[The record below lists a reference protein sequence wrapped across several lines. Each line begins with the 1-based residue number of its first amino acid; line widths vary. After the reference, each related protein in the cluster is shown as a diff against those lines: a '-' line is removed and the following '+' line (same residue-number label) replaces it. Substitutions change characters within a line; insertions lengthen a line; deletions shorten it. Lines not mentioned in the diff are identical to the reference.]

1 MSQNTEAVP
10 FRTKLKVSISNFLQ
24 KYRTLLVILVVA
36 VVAVVAVLAIWT
48 QFDASNKVT
57 FGAKIE
63 KSESDFA
70 LWQTEADASKKAELA
85 KTLEA
90 ELAEIQKSAPN
101 GYGLSKAWFVQG
113 NYEVVLK
120 NWSEASKA
128 YRTVYDKDK
137 SSYLAPIALVNAA
150 VALEEAGDAAG
161 ALAVYADFEK
171 DFSGD
176 ALLAPQ
182 VFFTEGRLLEGQ
194 QKTDEAVKAYKKLL
208 EKFPEAGWT
217 KLGRDRILL
226 LAKD

>member
-150 VALEEAGDAAG
+150 VALEEAGDAALREG
-161 ALAVYADFEK
+161 F
-171 DFSGD
+171 
-176 ALLAPQ
+176 Q
-182 VFFTEGRLLEGQ
+182 RGRLACSPGVFHRGSVARRSAEDRRSGEGLQ
-194 QKTDEAVKAYKKLL
+194 EAAREVPGGRLDKARSRPYT
-208 EKFPEAGWT
+208 AVG
-217 KLGRDRILL
+217 
-226 LAKD
+226 